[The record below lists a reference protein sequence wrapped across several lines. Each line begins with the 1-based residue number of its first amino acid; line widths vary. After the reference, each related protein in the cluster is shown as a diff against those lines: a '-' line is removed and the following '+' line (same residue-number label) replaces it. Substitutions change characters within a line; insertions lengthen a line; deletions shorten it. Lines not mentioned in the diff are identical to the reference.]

1 MYSLTLRLGVIT
13 SYSIHYTKLYDEV
26 VINLGAQAGV
36 RYSLEDPY
44 TYVQSNIVGFV
55 NLLEKC
61 RKQGIKHFVYA
72 SSSYNF
78 V

>member
-1 MYSLTLRLGVIT
+1 MDELFRNHSF
-13 SYSIHYTKLYDEV
+13 EV

-36 RYSLEDPY
+36 RYSLKTPY

-55 NLLEKC
+55 NLLENC

-72 SSSYNF
+72 SELFSLRNELKISVF
-78 V
+78 GR